1 MSIEGAIGRVNVHTK
16 DDKSNIEHDY
26 LQIEFIVSSHPVR
39 YRLVVVVRGH
49 EHTRIAVGNRPGV
62 FKDRS

>member
-1 MSIEGAIGRVNVHTK
+1 MNVYTK

-26 LQIEFIVSSHPVR
+26 LQIELIGSSHSVR

-49 EHTRIAVGNRPGV
+49 EHIKLAVGNRPGV
-62 FKDRS
+62 LKDCL